1 MPALCLPG
9 ACAQRLALRSVR
21 KAAARLRG
29 VNGQIVGSCIQQFL
43 ERDVLGSLED
53 PGMVAKRGGN
63 LPDLLSRCPGDG
75 MGIHLA
81 SGRTSS
87 VWARDLVASCGLATG
102 VPTIHA
108 K

>member
-1 MPALCLPG
+1 
-9 ACAQRLALRSVR
+9 
-21 KAAARLRG
+21 
-29 VNGQIVGSCIQQFL
+29 
-43 ERDVLGSLED
+43 
-53 PGMVAKRGGN
+53 MVAKRGGN

-81 SGRTSS
+81 SGRASC

-102 VPTIHA
+102 VPTIYA